1 MRQVV
6 DREVMMTID
15 NAARAQTTDQPA
27 PMPPVDPTV
36 ATLAAIQRQLAEQ
49 THVLRAMHQ
58 ELTELR
64 TAQATNGVTMVKLER
79 QLRWARWMRRIRTT
93 IFALF
98 WLGVVALLAY
108 YWTDLSTTWYYWVN
122 ILRDF

>member
-1 MRQVV
+1 
-6 DREVMMTID
+6 MTID
-15 NAARAQTTDQPA
+15 NTTRAQTTEPPA
-27 PMPPVDPTV
+27 PMPPGDPTV

-49 THVLRAMHQ
+49 THVLRAMHL

-79 QLRWARWMRRIRTT
+79 QLRWSRWMRRLRTT

-98 WLGVVALLAY
+98 WLGVLAIFAY
-108 YWTDLSTTWYYWVN
+108 YWTDLSTIWDNWSTFLLN
-122 ILRDF
+122 L